1 MNKLAD
7 YLRNYE
13 DVLFESNLGKVTQRQ
28 YLAHVRAFVLWCDSA
43 QHTDPRSREEAEN
56 LATNFLGELLEQQM
70 KPSSVNCMSTSICHF
85 LRTALGIQATLQ
97 RFEEISSK
105 PKSLSS
111 QDRERLLH
119 ELQSATVVTPRD
131 RAVTL
136 VFLMAGLRPGECSA
150 LNVED
155 IDLEQG
161 QLLIGRGKNAR
172 RTPINS
178 ALREAMIQ
186 WLRMRCAPAEEQALF
201 VNKQGQRLSLPSI
214 VQTVKKVGRQ
224 ARLDLSAQ
232 QLRNTCI
239 DGLIRKGND
248 SLIVAD
254 VIGVDPATL
263 RHFVNVS
270 QLQAVEIM
278 EMLATIA

>member
-1 MNKLAD
+1 
-7 YLRNYE
+7 
-13 DVLFESNLGKVTQRQ
+13 
-28 YLAHVRAFVLWCDSA
+28 
-43 QHTDPRSREEAEN
+43 
-56 LATNFLGELLEQQM
+56 
-70 KPSSVNCMSTSICHF
+70 MSTSICHF
-85 LRTALGIQATLQ
+85 LRNALGIQATLQ

-119 ELQSATVVTPRD
+119 QLKSATLVTPRD
-131 RAVTL
+131 RALTL

-155 IDLEQG
+155 IDFEQG
-161 QLLIGRGKNAR
+161 HLLIGRGKNAR

-186 WLRMRCAPAEEQALF
+186 WLRVRCAPAEEQALF

-214 VQTVKKVGRQ
+214 DQTVKKVGRQ

-278 EMLATIA
+278 EMLATA